1 MPINQKKNENT
12 VSERIKYYLDA
23 HYLEDINLEIIAK
36 NLHLNKFYLSH
47 CFKNYM
53 GISPM
58 QYINKR
64 RISEAQMLLISTKL
78 TITEISFRCGFNNSN
93 YFQTT
98 FKKAIGITPGQY
110 RKKW

>member
-1 MPINQKKNENT
+1 
-12 VSERIKYYLDA
+12 
-23 HYLEDINLEIIAK
+23 
-36 NLHLNKFYLSH
+36 
-47 CFKNYM
+47 
-53 GISPM
+53 M

-110 RKKW
+110 RKIGNDINFQLYV

>member
-1 MPINQKKNENT
+1 
-12 VSERIKYYLDA
+12 
-23 HYLEDINLEIIAK
+23 
-36 NLHLNKFYLSH
+36 
-47 CFKNYM
+47 
-53 GISPM
+53 M

-98 FKKAIGITPGQY
+98 FKKLLVLLQDNIEKLVMILIFNYMY
-110 RKKW
+110 RKNQFDYINIVIGLFYICYKINY